1 MEQEGRGR
9 EHMIKITDIL
19 DQDIDV
25 DLVERIVEE
34 YVEGMDMKSVLNYV
48 VSNMKDYYI
57 NVADVNETN
66 EFMKTHI
73 DTSIAIEELKANL
86 KQKEEGNT

>member
-1 MEQEGRGR
+1 
-9 EHMIKITDIL
+9 MIKITDIL

-34 YVEGMDMKSVLNYV
+34 YVEGMDMESVLNYV

>member
-34 YVEGMDMKSVLNYV
+34 YVEGMDMESVLNYV